1 MHRIPGY
8 AQGLPAA
15 ARLEVE
21 GGVAPEFRNSS
32 VIGAPGGQ
40 RRPPVTAAQHA
51 AVERAE
57 AYARA
62 HMDPPITIA
71 ALSSVLGMSERS
83 LRSAFHTVRGMS
95 PKRCLLA
102 DRLAAVRR
110 ALGDAGEKPVTVTGV
125 ATDYGFYELGR
136 FARTYRKAFGETP
149 SDTLRCVGRAPQR

>member
-1 MHRIPGY
+1 MHRIPGH

-21 GGVAPEFRNSS
+21 SGVAPEFKNSS
-32 VIGAPGGQ
+32 LIGAPTGLK
-40 RRPPVTAAQHA
+40 RPRVTALQQA

-62 HMDPPITIA
+62 HMDPPVTIA

-83 LRSAFHTVRGMS
+83 LRNAFHTVRGMS

-102 DRLAAVRR
+102 DRLQAARR
-110 ALGDAGEKPVTVTGV
+110 ALGDAGENPVTVTGV

-136 FARTYRKAFGETP
+136 FSRAYRKAFGETP
-149 SDTLRCVGRAPQR
+149 SDTLRGVGRAPQR